1 MILAALALVGCQ
13 DLGVSYH
20 VGVSSGVS
28 SFDRPV
34 SDFNT
39 QTAYVGVS
47 FSPFQARHYKRT
59 EELQVAFA
67 ERARVAEDNADT
79 MRELALADLAIHRG
93 TTVEAVQDTA
103 DDGYVD
109 AEAEADLTDYV
120 PPIAETTEK
129 AWPFL
134 IWASAVAILAAAIG
148 GLWWIG
154 FPLPTI
160 PPRKKA
166 APPEPKPED
175 TD

>member
-34 SDFNT
+34 SDFDT

-47 FSPFQARHYKRT
+47 FSPFQARHYRRS
-59 EELQVAFA
+59 EELAIAHLSNERGTLSPEAFEA
-67 ERARVAEDNADT
+67 VLQDTVDDAPEDDH
-79 MRELALADLAIHRG
+79 LADYI
-93 TTVEAVQDTA
+93 
-103 DDGYVD
+103 
-109 AEAEADLTDYV
+109 
-120 PPIAETTEK
+120 PPIAGTTEES
-129 AWPFL
+129 WPFL
-134 IWASAVAILAAAIG
+134 IWASAVAILAAAVG
-148 GLWWIG
+148 ALWWIG
-154 FPLPTI
+154 FPLPMI